1 LQPKDAAAGVENNI
15 KLRGGHAPGHV
26 RDAFRAAIEAFYH
39 WNDGEPE
46 PTVTFEINYEPVE
59 IPISKACGLVWNCA
73 DILPGSDFTI
83 LEWCRIESES
93 RTYAAA
99 AHAMLDAI
107 KDNRSTHYL
116 S

>member
-1 LQPKDAAAGVENNI
+1 MRRSISKKEELTGLNEGNFRKSNRTHPESLLQPKDAAAGVENNI

-59 IPISKACGLVWNCA
+59 IPISKACGLVWNCT

-83 LEWCRIESES
+83 LE
-93 RTYAAA
+93 
-99 AHAMLDAI
+99 
-107 KDNRSTHYL
+107 
-116 S
+116 